1 MKKRISALLL
11 MLMMLFLI
19 LPMPVRAAE
28 TGTSDQEAADILSQV
43 KQELSAV
50 FENVDKETAEEVF
63 SFLKEKIKEGNLDSE
78 EGLLN
83 AIEEGKA
90 KFGVEISKEDAGKLV
105 DTMEKLEDIGF
116 SAEYVMDKAEHL
128 YQQYGADFADH
139 IDELLADAVK
149 NAASNAMN
157 SFWDNLKNSIKD
169 FFSNLF
175 S

>member
-1 MKKRISALLL
+1 
-11 MLMMLFLI
+11 
-19 LPMPVRAAE
+19 
-28 TGTSDQEAADILSQV
+28 
-43 KQELSAV
+43 
-50 FENVDKETAEEVF
+50 
-63 SFLKEKIKEGNLDSE
+63 
-78 EGLLN
+78 
-83 AIEEGKA
+83 
-90 KFGVEISKEDAGKLV
+90 
-105 DTMEKLEDIGF
+105 
-116 SAEYVMDKAEHL
+116 MDKAEHL